1 MSVTWI
7 QVLQGVGILLTG
19 GGFTLLGMVLKRR
32 WETKDKKED
41 VTSAI
46 TSLGNKIDN
55 VKSSIM
61 AELAKDRADNEEY
74 RIKMCRQ
81 RILQFNDEIYRGV
94 RHTKESFDDV
104 IAEGID
110 VYEDYCKTHPTFPNF
125 KAEAA
130 IDNIK
135 ETYKKCLK
143 EGTFLSQSNHFSQQ
157 DNI

>member
-1 MSVTWI
+1 MAVTWI
-7 QVLQGVGILLTG
+7 QVLQGVGMLLTG

-41 VTSAI
+41 VTGAI
-46 TSLGNKIDN
+46 TSLGKKIDN

-130 IDNIK
+130 IENIK

-143 EGTFLSQSNHFSQQ
+143 EGTFLSQSNHFSQ
-157 DNI
+157 